1 MVCESGKKTFIL
13 RGSYIEIVRNFTDNL
28 EMHKYIYIVL
38 FLMIAVIDISESV
51 SERYLALDDIQ
62 SLSDEND
69 GNTSTENAIFYDVTT
84 LSECAMKALVVSGL
98 TFLYSKEDKT
108 CVLTETG
115 SSGTFSS
122 GYSLYLRDDK
132 GNHNVHTSRVEI
144 LI

>member
-1 MVCESGKKTFIL
+1 MFVNPEKNFHIT
-13 RGSYIEIVRNFTDNL
+13 RYVHRNLSQLTENL

-51 SERYLALDDIQ
+51 SERYIALDDLP

-132 GNHNVHTSRVEI
+132 GNHNVHTNLVEI

>member
-1 MVCESGKKTFIL
+1 MNPEKNFHITRYVH
-13 RGSYIEIVRNFTDNL
+13 RNLSQLTENL

-132 GNHNVHTSRVEI
+132 GNHNVHTNLVEI

>member
-1 MVCESGKKTFIL
+1 
-13 RGSYIEIVRNFTDNL
+13 
-28 EMHKYIYIVL
+28 
-38 FLMIAVIDISESV
+38 MIAVIDISESV
-51 SERYLALDDIQ
+51 SERYIALDDIQ

-132 GNHNVHTSRVEI
+132 GNHNVNTNLVGI

>member
-1 MVCESGKKTFIL
+1 MVCESGKKVHITRQL
-13 RGSYIEIVRNFTDNL
+13 HRNRSQITDNL
-28 EMHKYIYIVL
+28 EMHKHIYIVL
-38 FLMIAVIDISESV
+38 FLMIAVFDISKSV
-51 SERYLALDDIQ
+51 SERYIALDDIQ

>member
-1 MVCESGKKTFIL
+1 
-13 RGSYIEIVRNFTDNL
+13 
-28 EMHKYIYIVL
+28 
-38 FLMIAVIDISESV
+38 MIAVFDISKSV
-51 SERYLALDDIQ
+51 SERYIALDDIQ

-69 GNTSTENAIFYDVTT
+69 GNTSTENENAIFYDVTT

-98 TFLYSKEDKT
+98 TFLYSKEEKT

-115 SSGTFSS
+115 SSVTFSS

-132 GNHNVHTSRVEI
+132 GNHNVYTNRVEI